1 MDPEAVAAYLAKPI
15 GLIHMGLDLGFQHVH
30 QYFADGELIDRNL
43 APHLIRYKAKRHLDD
58 EGVVVGELEREAL
71 SNNGLYVKVP
81 GFELRILKAA
91 DRGLPVPQSQARREY
106 YRQIELWPGW
116 DTPLLTSSESS
127 PLRLVVLWEV
137 GRGYTFAGMRLACP
151 MDGGVDKK
159 SVRAHWYMD
168 LNDPVLDLVA
178 SSTSGDGPV
187 FDAMLDLDEKDDLDI
202 QLEPGYGSS
211 DDTAERGR

>member
-15 GLIHMGLDLGFQHVH
+15 GLIYTGLDLGFQHVH
-30 QYFADGELIDRNL
+30 QYFVDGELIDRYL
-43 APHLIRYKAKRHLDD
+43 APHLIRYKAKRHLDE
-58 EGVVVGELEREAL
+58 EGVVVGEIEREAL

-116 DTPLLTSSESS
+116 RTPSLASTEST

-137 GRGYTFAGMRLACP
+137 GRAYTFAGMRLACP
-151 MDGGVDKK
+151 LDGGVDKK

-168 LNDPVLDLVA
+168 LNDPVLDLGA
-178 SSTSGDGPV
+178 NSTNGEGPV
-187 FDAMLDLDEKDDLDI
+187 FDTTLDLDDKDDLDI
-202 QLEPGYGSS
+202 QPETGDRPS
-211 DDTAERGR
+211 DDTAERGG